1 LVQILQE
8 LHLQPPNTPNL
19 DIAMSEMQ
27 FRPPDS
33 VDALLNDIMRV
44 TSCVNPL
51 PSIDAD
57 ILSSFKTAYQA
68 FLSTLMSRAHIVDL
82 ALMHAGYWGH
92 LCG

>member
-1 LVQILQE
+1 MQILQE

-33 VDALLNDIMRV
+33 VDALLNDIMQV
-44 TSCVNPL
+44 TSCMNPL

-57 ILSSFKTAYQA
+57 ILSSFCEIWHLVWFASHK
-68 FLSTLMSRAHIVDL
+68 LSLIPNMI
-82 ALMHAGYWGH
+82 
-92 LCG
+92 LCQI